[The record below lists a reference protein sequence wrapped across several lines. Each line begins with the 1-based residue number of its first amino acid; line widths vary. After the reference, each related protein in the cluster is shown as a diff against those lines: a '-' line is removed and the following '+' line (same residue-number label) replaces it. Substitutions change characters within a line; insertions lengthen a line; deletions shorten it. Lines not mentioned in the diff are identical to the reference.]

1 MLNVIRQSQM
11 LAHFNSCWH
20 LTAAWDLVD
29 TSVLL
34 DQRGSKIHLLRAS
47 FVDPSDRPAHVL
59 FTVFESHFDVFPT
72 FLQLSLQWRHKNAY
86 RISLD
91 KRVEHWNIGVLIC
104 LIMIEIENTQEKSCK
119 YQMWKQNYGKTW
131 KKDRI
136 LHITLKLPISSPLEE
151 IQSTHTPPRSVKVQK
166 SAQVDE
172 SSEGAK
178 GSPVRHDIYDGP
190 LESLLHPHAPE
201 VQWAPDMNQYGS
213 HDMTLWYSM
222 SLWFSMYSSW

>member
-47 FVDPSDRPAHVL
+47 FVDPLDRPAHVL

-72 FLQLSLQWRHKNAY
+72 FLQLSLQWRQRKNAY

-91 KRVEHWNIGVLIC
+91 KRVEHWNLGVLIC
-104 LIMIEIENTQEKSCK
+104 LIHAWNRKYPRKEFQISNVKRKTLEKREK
-119 YQMWKQNYGKTW
+119 N
-131 KKDRI
+131 RF

-151 IQSTHTPPRSVKVQK
+151 IQSTHTPPRSAKVQK

-201 VQWAPDMNQYGS
+201 VQWAPDMNQYES

-222 SLWFSMYSSW
+222 SLCSSW

>member
-47 FVDPSDRPAHVL
+47 FVDPLDRPAHVL

-72 FLQLSLQWRHKNAY
+72 FLQLSLQWRQRKNAY

-91 KRVEHWNIGVLIC
+91 KRVENWNLRVLIC
-104 LIMIEIENTQEKSCK
+104 LIHAWNRKYPRKEFQISNVKRNTLEKR
-119 YQMWKQNYGKTW
+119 WKTW
-131 KKDRI
+131 KKSIPPHHTETPDIITSWRDPKHSYSTTKRKGPKVCTSWRKQRRGEGVTGATRHLRRASWKLAASSCSRSAMSPWHESVWITWHDLMI
-136 LHITLKLPISSPLEE
+136 LY
-151 IQSTHTPPRSVKVQK
+151 V
-166 SAQVDE
+166 
-172 SSEGAK
+172 
-178 GSPVRHDIYDGP
+178 
-190 LESLLHPHAPE
+190 
-201 VQWAPDMNQYGS
+201 
-213 HDMTLWYSM
+213 SM
-222 SLWFSMYSSW
+222 